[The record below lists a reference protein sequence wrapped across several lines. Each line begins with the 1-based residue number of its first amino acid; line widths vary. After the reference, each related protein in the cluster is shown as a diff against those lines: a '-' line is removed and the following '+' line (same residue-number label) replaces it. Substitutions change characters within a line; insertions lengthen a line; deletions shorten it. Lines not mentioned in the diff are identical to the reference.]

1 MHAKKTP
8 ARRAR
13 QVRPTQTELNRYWA
27 LLRTSADAGDTQA
40 AAALIALSENKSLPS
55 ALGFVRA

>member
-1 MHAKKTP
+1 MYANKTP

-13 QVRPTQTELNRYWA
+13 QVRPTQTELNNYWT
-27 LLRTSADAGDTQA
+27 LLRTKAGAGDIQA

-55 ALGFVRA
+55 ALELARA